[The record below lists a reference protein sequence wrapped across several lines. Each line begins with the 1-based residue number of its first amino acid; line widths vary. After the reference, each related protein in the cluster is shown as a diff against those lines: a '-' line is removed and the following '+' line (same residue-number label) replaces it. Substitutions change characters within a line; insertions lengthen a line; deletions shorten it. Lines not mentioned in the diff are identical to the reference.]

1 MKKILCAYVVS
12 LLATAA
18 AQAEVVAEF
27 NFAGNAA
34 ASSDSSIY
42 STVSVFNVGVGAI
55 SGDLVSASG
64 AETTQSGDVDPA
76 GAGAQYHSFTVTVTN
91 LDAGETLDLTSLTY
105 TYTVLHPLNFAVGL
119 YSSVDGFASTAAQLD
134 GVDTGTDYT
143 NPQTFNQTATL
154 SGSGFQGLE
163 NNDVVEFRFYL
174 ADGSSSASR
183 THQLD
188 DIVLNGSVQGG
199 VEEGIDVYLIAGQ
212 SNADG
217 RAATNDLTGRLAGW
231 AGEQT
236 NAPSYYANP
245 INGDPINPSYLT
257 GWTNMMPG
265 FSVAPGYTGD
275 LPSPTFGPGISF
287 GKMMVDSDP
296 NQDIALIKVTKGGSN
311 LHSNWSPAGNGF
323 MWQTFT
329 NHVTVAMQQL
339 ADAGETA
346 TIRGLIWHQGESDI
360 SRTSA
365 EYTADLTSFLAAV
378 RSFTGVANLPIVMGE
393 LSDTYSARTVDM
405 NAVAE
410 LDPNTSIASSDGL
423 VTQDGTHFNPVSQLR
438 LGRRFAATLQSLP
451 ETSALVDNDTLV
463 FFGDSI
469 TAAGTDPDGYITLF
483 AADVAAAYPSGGIQ
497 VIGAGVGGNKVADL
511 MARLDADVLSHNPS
525 IVVIY
530 IGINDVWHWTK
541 PDPVTG
547 LPREGT
553 TAENYHAG
561 LLDLVQRVKAT
572 GGRAVLCTP
581 TVISEAANPD
591 DPNYVMLEEFSA
603 ICRTVA
609 QQTGSQL
616 VDLRNI
622 FTDYNLLNNTA
633 DATSGILTSDT
644 VHMNATGNQLIAD
657 TLVDAFSVAAST
669 NPGITITQTGANSVG
684 ESWETGADWSDGN
697 PASAGND
704 YVNQTS
710 GWTTRTPGA
719 TGPVFPGVSLTMTN
733 GAILRCKHS
742 GTASISDLIISAGS
756 QLDNGGASCA
766 IDGNLALVGSG
777 SVNFDSQIE
786 SRLTTIE
793 SLVTADSTIDT
804 ININMTQTPWTAP
817 SDTGGFV
824 LNNASN
830 VFSGI
835 WNVSV
840 GMLKGAGLGSAS
852 FNVGALGYLDIDGTY
867 LNTNANLTIESGGV
881 MLLDEFVSVGSATI
895 WGAALAPGIYSG
907 ADLRAH
913 AGYGGA
919 FDSASLDTA
928 TLAVGVDAQPPR
940 PLVTQTA
947 GHGATSALGW
957 DTASSW
963 SDGLAPSAD
972 KDYVNNSSGMQTRS
986 PQSSNP
992 VFAGASLTLTNS
1004 AAFMAKH
1011 SGTATVDDF
1020 RVAAGC
1026 SIGMVSG
1033 TALDGGLALTGNG
1046 TIFFNATAANRKLTI
1061 DSLMNAGSGIEAI
1074 QIYVGGDWDANAFKN
1089 TGFTFTDSNNHFAG
1103 LWDVQGGYLKGSGF
1117 GSGSFRVH
1125 DAGYLDFDADF
1136 TGSDSDLTILP
1147 GGLVKLDQDVT
1158 VQTMTIDGQVVF
1170 AGTFSGSQLKSL
1182 YPSAF
1187 DASSLDASELTVL
1200 APHPAATITWTGSDG
1215 GQWANA
1221 SNWDLARM
1229 PSMLDA
1235 IVIADDHNIDVN
1247 TDVTLNGGSMA
1258 YALTAGSHTLSFI
1271 NGSDLRL
1278 GNGADVDLVSALS
1291 LSAGSVLKLDG
1302 SANGFSADRIVVE
1315 SNATVYVI
1323 ADRQGIAPITLDDRL
1338 VPQPG
1343 SKLTID
1349 LREYDIANGDE
1360 LTLFSAA
1367 SAPGQQFGEVEII
1380 SDLSA
1385 ALTGTNSNVW
1395 KISMVLP
1402 SMIPVMEGGTAP
1414 NSFEEA
1420 WAGYD
1425 PTIEP
1430 INMEIMRE
1438 WTEGDITLRAV
1449 RYDIGTFTTPYGGT
1463 QVSKMAGFYGFPTG
1477 ATNAP
1482 AILQIHG
1489 GGGRALLNEVR
1500 YAANNGYAC
1509 LSQNWLGKDLEGA
1522 APGEPNTEWGSV
1534 DARQVYHQATFIT
1547 VEPDTKTID
1556 RVASPRNSN
1565 WFLLCVANRRGLTF
1579 LQQQPETD
1587 GVRLGVTGYSMGGEQ
1602 TTYLSGVDERL
1613 WASCPSVG
1621 GSGEFT
1627 QSEIDAIGLPG
1638 FHNNDPG
1645 RTDMSKMAVCR
1656 AAMPT
1661 INKPILYYGP
1671 SNDFNAPSD
1680 NLMYNYEHV
1689 IPVTTDR
1696 RFSIPP
1702 HMSHQNIPENEITA
1716 MFWFN
1721 QHMKGDYTL
1730 PDQPVISMDLTGSD
1744 EGPVVTVTADT
1755 SKPITKVEIF
1765 YTIDEQPRTRFWR
1778 AVLDVTQTGSNV
1790 WKGTCRNIVQGQ
1802 PLLAYANVFYDYDHN
1817 SYTIV
1822 NRGDSTPYT
1831 GDYLLSSNLEQIPAQ
1846 DLIDAGT
1853 AFVADGSKAMLWDDF
1868 TRDWQDWLHKSWT
1881 SSTGWQAYTLKPKD
1895 PFYKGFP
1902 NAVLAMDIKSDTAKS
1917 ILIGIETNGRKD
1929 IDSGSEVTYAVLKS
1943 VSGSGDWET
1952 ITIDPSEFR
1961 PTVNGEEP
1969 FNDFTRVSWLFLR
1982 SGTMTVYNPDGSS
1995 ETLSSSSWT
2004 EAERQFANL
2013 RWIVPAADWQS
2024 EYSLSN
2030 DWTED
2035 VDDDGLSALEEYA
2048 FDFNPLT
2055 YDSQNFAP
2063 FFLNASGELEAR
2075 YMEMQADVLYDVES
2089 TTNLVDGVWTNGAVA
2104 FSIDAS
2110 GMTIGTVPSDQD
2122 ERFMR
2127 LKLQLIP

>member
-1 MKKILCAYVVS
+1 MKKILCAYAVC
-12 LLATAA
+12 LFAA
-18 AQAEVVAEF
+18 VFTRAEVVAEF
-27 NFAGNAA
+27 NFTGDSA

-42 STVSVFNVGVGAI
+42 STVSAFNVGVGAI
-55 SGDLVSASG
+55 GGDLISASG
-64 AETTQSGDVDPA
+64 AETTLGGDVDPA
-76 GAGAQYHSFTVTVTN
+76 GTGAQYHSFNVTVAG
-91 LDAGETLDLTSLTY
+91 LGAGETLDLTSLTY
-105 TYTVLHPLNFAVGL
+105 TYTVLSPLNMAVGL

-134 GVDTGTDYT
+134 GVDTGSDYT

-154 SGSGFQGLE
+154 SGAGFTGLE
-163 NNDVVEFRFYL
+163 NNDVIEFRFYL
-174 ADGSSSASR
+174 ADSSSSAGR
-183 THQLD
+183 HHQLD

-199 VEEGIDVYLIAGQ
+199 VVGGIDVYLIAGQ

-217 RAATNDLTGRLAGW
+217 RGATNDLTGRLAGW

-236 NAPSYYANP
+236 NAPTYYANP

-257 GWTNMMPG
+257 GWTNLMPG
-265 FSVAPGYTGD
+265 LSVAPGYTGG

-287 GKMMVDSDP
+287 EKMMADSDP
-296 NQDIALIKVTKGGSN
+296 NQEIALIKVTKGGSN
-311 LHSNWSPAGNGF
+311 LYSNWSPAGNGF

-365 EYTADLTSFLAAV
+365 EYTADLISFLAAV
-378 RSFTGVANLPIVMGE
+378 RSFTGNANLPIVMGE

-405 NAVAE
+405 NAVAA
-410 LDPNTSIASSDGL
+410 LDPNTAIASSDGL
-423 VTQDGTHFNPVSQLR
+423 ATQDGTHFNPVSQLR
-438 LGRRFAATLQSLP
+438 LGRRFAATLQSP
-451 ETSALVDNDTLV
+451 PASSALVNNDTLV
-463 FFGDSI
+463 FLGDSI
-469 TAAGTDPDGYITLF
+469 TAAGTDPGGYITLF
-483 AADVAAAYPSGGIQ
+483 AADVAAAYPASGIQ

-511 MARLDADVLSHNPS
+511 MARLDADVLSQNPS

-561 LLDLVQRVKAT
+561 LIDLVLRVEAA
-572 GGRAVLCTP
+572 GARAVLCTP
-581 TVISEAANPD
+581 TVISEAADPN

-633 DATSGILTSDT
+633 DATAGILTSDT

-657 TLVDAFSVAAST
+657 TLIDAFSVSAAT
-669 NPGITITQTGANSVG
+669 NVGMTITQTGANG
-684 ESWETGADWSDGN
+684 INESWETGADWSDGN

-704 YVNQTS
+704 YVNQAS
-710 GWTTRTPGA
+710 GRISRTPA
-719 TGPVFPGVSLTMTN
+719 VSGPVFPGASLTMTN

-742 GTASISDLIISAGS
+742 GTALISDLRISAGS
-756 QLDNGGASCA
+756 QLDNGGASCS
-766 IDGNLALVGSG
+766 IDGNLTLMGSG
-777 SVNFDSQIE
+777 AVNFDSQIS

-793 SLVTADSTIDT
+793 SLVTADATIDT
-804 ININMTQTPWTAP
+804 INIYMTQTPWTAA

-824 LNNASN
+824 LNNAN
-830 VFSGI
+830 NDFSGT
-835 WNVSV
+835 WNVSA
-840 GMLKGAGLGSAS
+840 GMLKGSGLGLAN
-852 FNVGALGYLDIDGTY
+852 FNIGALGFLDIDGTY
-867 LNTNANLTIESGGV
+867 LNTNATLTIESGGV
-881 MLLDEFVSVGSATI
+881 MLLDEFVSVGSATL
-895 WGAALAPGIYSG
+895 WGVALSPGLYSG
-907 ADLRAH
+907 SDLKAD

-928 TLAVGVDAQPPR
+928 TLAVGVDAEPPQ
-940 PLVTQTA
+940 PLVVQTV
-947 GHGATSALGW
+947 GHGAGSLLGW
-957 DTASSW
+957 EDAATW
-963 SDGLAPSAD
+963 SDGLTPSAD
-972 KDYVNNSSGMQTRS
+972 KDYVNNSSAMQTRS
-986 PQSSNP
+986 PQLSNP

-1004 AAFMAKH
+1004 AAFIAKH
-1011 SGTATVDDF
+1011 SGTATVADF
-1020 RVAAGC
+1020 RLAGGC
-1026 SIGMVSG
+1026 SVGMVSG
-1033 TALDGGLALTGNG
+1033 TSLAGGLTLTGNG
-1046 TIFFNATAANRKLTI
+1046 TLFFNASTANRKLSI

-1074 QIYVGGDWDANAFKN
+1074 QIYVGGDWDASAFKN
-1089 TGFTFTDSNNHFAG
+1089 TGFTFTDSNNHFDG
-1103 LWDVQGGYLKGSGF
+1103 LWDVQGGFLKGSGF

-1125 DAGYLDFDADF
+1125 DMGYLDFDADF
-1136 TGSDSDLTILP
+1136 TGSESDLTILS

-1170 AGTFSGSQLKSL
+1170 AGTYTGSQLKSL

-1187 DASSLDASELTVL
+1187 DASSLDSSELEVL
-1200 APHPAATITWTGSDG
+1200 APHPAATITWTGSEG
-1215 GQWANA
+1215 GQWTNA
-1221 SNWDLARM
+1221 SNWDLARV
-1229 PSMLDA
+1229 PSMLDT
-1235 IVIADDHNIDVN
+1235 IVIADDHNIAVD
-1247 TDVTLNGGSMA
+1247 TDVSLNGGSMA
-1258 YALTAGSHTLSFI
+1258 YALTAGSHALSLV
-1271 NGSDLRL
+1271 NGSDLSL
-1278 GNGADVDLVSALS
+1278 ANGADVDLVSELS
-1291 LSAGSVLKLDG
+1291 LSDG
-1302 SANGFSADRIVVE
+1302 SELNISGSGNLFSAYRLVVE
-1315 SNATVYVI
+1315 SNATVVVV
-1323 ADRQGIAPITLDDRL
+1323 ADRQGFTPITLDDRL

-1367 SAPGQQFGEVEII
+1367 SAPDQPFSTVEII
-1380 SDLSA
+1380 SDLNA
-1385 ALTGTNSNVW
+1385 TLTGTNSNVW
-1395 KISMVLP
+1395 TVSMVTP

-1414 NSFEEA
+1414 NSFAEV
-1420 WAGYD
+1420 WAGYN
-1425 PTIEP
+1425 PTVEP
-1430 INMEIMRE
+1430 LNMEIMRE
-1438 WTEGDITLRAV
+1438 WTEGDLTLRAV

-1463 QVSKMAGFYGFPTG
+1463 QVSKMSGFYGFPTG

-1489 GGGRALLNEVR
+1489 GGGRALLDEVR

-1509 LSQNWLGKDLEGA
+1509 LSQNWLGNELEGA

-1534 DARQVYHQATFIT
+1534 DARQGYHQATFIT

-1579 LQQQPETD
+1579 LQQQAETD
-1587 GVRLGVTGYSMGGEQ
+1587 GVRLGVTGFSMGGEQ
-1602 TTYLSGVDERL
+1602 TTYLSGVDDRL
-1613 WASCPSVG
+1613 WAAAPSVG
-1621 GSGEFT
+1621 GSGEMT
-1627 QSEIDAIGLPG
+1627 QEDIDATGLPG
-1638 FHNNDPG
+1638 FHDGLRN
-1645 RTDMSKMAVCR
+1645 RTEMSKMAVCK
-1656 AAMPT
+1656 ATMPT
-1661 INKPILYYGP
+1661 ITTPILYWGP
-1671 SNDFNAPSD
+1671 ANDFNAPSD
-1680 NLMYNYEHV
+1680 NLMYNYEQL
-1689 IPVTTDR
+1689 IPPTTDR

-1702 HMSHQNIPENEITA
+1702 HMSHQNIPENQITA

-1721 QHMKGDYTL
+1721 QQMKGDYTL

-1778 AVLDVTQTGSNV
+1778 AALDVTQTGSNE

-1802 PLLAYANVFYDYDHN
+1802 PLITYANVFYDYDHS

-1822 NRGDSTPYT
+1822 NRGDSVPYT
-1831 GDYLLSSNLEQIPAQ
+1831 GDYLLSSNLKQIPAQ
-1846 DLIDAGT
+1846 DMIDAGT
-1853 AFVADGSKAMLWDDF
+1853 SFIADGKAMLWDDF

-1902 NAVLAMDIKSDTAKS
+1902 NAVLAMDIKSSSAKS
-1917 ILIGIETNGRKD
+1917 LLIGIETNGRRD
-1929 IDSGSEVTYAVLKS
+1929 IDNGSEVTYAVLKS

-1961 PTVNGEEP
+1961 PVVTGEEP
-1969 FNDFTRVSWLFLR
+1969 FSDFTRVSWLFLR
-1982 SGTMTVYNPDGSS
+1982 SGNMTVYNSDGSS
-1995 ETLSSSSWT
+1995 ETLSASSWT
-2004 EAERQFANL
+2004 EAERRFANL
-2013 RWIVPAADWQS
+2013 RWIVPASSWQS

-2035 VDDDGLSALEEYA
+2035 VDGDGLSALEEYA

-2055 YDSQNFAP
+2055 YDSQGFAP
-2063 FFLNASGELEAR
+2063 FSLNSSGELEAR
-2075 YMEMQADVLYDVES
+2075 YLEMQADVRYDVEA
-2089 TTNLVDGVWTNGAVA
+2089 TTNLVDGVWTNAGVT
-2104 FSIDAS
+2104 FNTDAS
-2110 GMTIGTVPSDQD
+2110 GMTIGTVPPDKD
-2122 ERFMR
+2122 ERFIH
-2127 LKLQLIP
+2127 LKLQLLP

>member
-1 MKKILCAYVVS
+1 MKKNLGIMVLC
-12 LLATAA
+12 LLGAA
-18 AQAEVVAEF
+18 AQAEEF
-27 NFAGNAA
+27 VRFPFDGDSN
-34 ASSDSSIY
+34 ASSDTSIY
-42 STVSVFNVGVGAI
+42 STVSAFNVGVGSI
-55 SGDLVSASG
+55 GNGLVSAAADS
-64 AETTQSGDVDPA
+64 TTQQGDVDPA
-76 GAGAQYHSFTVTVTN
+76 GAGAQYHSFIVTVTG
-91 LDAGETLDLTSLTY
+91 LDVGESLDLTSFEY
-105 TYTVLHPLNFAVGL
+105 TYTVLSPLNMALGL

-154 SGSGFQGLE
+154 SGAGFQGLE
-163 NNDVVEFRFYL
+163 NNDVIEFRFYL
-174 ADGSSSASR
+174 ADGSSSSGR
-183 THQLD
+183 HHQLD

-199 VEEGIDVYLIAGQ
+199 VAGGVDVYLIAGQ

-217 RAATNDLTGRLAGW
+217 RGTTNDLTGRLAGW

-236 NAPSYYANP
+236 NAPAYYANP

-257 GWTNMMPG
+257 GWTNLMPG
-265 FSVAPGYTGD
+265 FSVAPGYTNG

-287 GKMMVDSDP
+287 GKMMADSDP
-296 NQDIALIKVTKGGSN
+296 NQEIALIKVTKGGSN
-311 LHSNWSPAGNGF
+311 LYSNWSPAGNGL

-339 ADAGETA
+339 ADAGKTA

-365 EYTADLTSFLAAV
+365 EYTADLTNFLAAV
-378 RSFTGVANLPIVMGE
+378 RSFTGNANLPIVMGE
-393 LSDTYSARTVDM
+393 LSDTYSARTADM
-405 NAVAE
+405 NAVAA
-410 LDPNTSIASSDGL
+410 LDPNTLIASSDGL
-423 VTQDGTHFNPVSQLR
+423 ATQDGTHFNPVSQLR
-438 LGRRFAATLQSLP
+438 LGRRFAATLQAP
-451 ETSALVDNDTLV
+451 PATSALVDNDTLV

-497 VIGAGVGGNKVADL
+497 VIGAGVGGNKVSNL
-511 MARLDADVLSHNPS
+511 VARLDADVLSHNPT

-553 TAENYHAG
+553 TTENFHAG
-561 LLDLVQRVKAT
+561 LLDLVQRVEVT
-572 GGRAVLCTP
+572 GARAVLCTP
-581 TVISEAANPD
+581 TVISEAADPN

-616 VDLRNI
+616 VDLRSI

-633 DATSGILTSDT
+633 DAASGILTADT
-644 VHMNATGNQLIAD
+644 VHMNAAGNQLIAA
-657 TLVDAFSVAAST
+657 TLVDAFNVTAST
-669 NPGITITQTGANSVG
+669 NAGITITQIGNNAPA
-684 ESWETGADWSDGN
+684 ESWETGSDWSDGN

-710 GWTTRTPGA
+710 GWTTRTPPSA
-719 TGPVFPGVSLTMTN
+719 SPVFPGVSLTITN
-733 GAILRCKHS
+733 GAILRLKHS
-742 GTASISDLIISAGS
+742 GTATISDLRISAGS
-756 QLDNGGASCA
+756 QLDNGGSSGL
-766 IDGNLALVGSG
+766 IDGNLALVGTG
-777 SVNFDSQIE
+777 SVNFDSQIS

-793 SLVTADSTIDT
+793 SLVTADPGIHT
-804 ININMTQTPWTAP
+804 INIFMTQTPWAAP

-824 LNNASN
+824 LNNVSN
-830 VFSGI
+830 DFSGT
-835 WNVSV
+835 WNIET
-840 GMLKGAGLGSAS
+840 GMLKGAGLGSAG

-867 LNTNANLTIESGGV
+867 LNTNAALTIESGGV

-895 WGAALAPGIYSG
+895 WGTALSPGLYSG
-907 ADLRAH
+907 ADLKAH

-919 FDSASLDTA
+919 FDTASLDTA
-928 TLAVGVDAQPPR
+928 TLAVGVEAEPPQPW
-940 PLVTQTA
+940 VVQTT
-947 GHGATSALGW
+947 GHGAVNVLGW
-957 DTASSW
+957 EDATSW
-963 SDGLAPSAD
+963 SDGLTPSAD

-1004 AAFMAKH
+1004 SEFVAKH
-1011 SGTATVDDF
+1011 SGTATVSDF

-1046 TIFFNATAANRKLTI
+1046 TIFFNATVANRKLTI

-1074 QIYVGGDWDANAFKN
+1074 QIYVGGDWDESAFKN
-1089 TGFTFTDSNNHFAG
+1089 TGFTFTDSSNSFAG
-1103 LWDVQGGYLKGSGF
+1103 LWDVQGGYLKGSGL
-1117 GSGSFRVH
+1117 GSGSFQVH
-1125 DAGYLDFDADF
+1125 DTGYLDFDSDF
-1136 TGSDSDLTILP
+1136 CGHKSDLTILP
-1147 GGLVKLDQDVT
+1147 GGMVKLDQDVT
-1158 VQTMTIDGQVVF
+1158 VETVNINGQVVY
-1170 AGTFSGSQLKSL
+1170 AGIYTGAQLKSA
-1182 YPSAF
+1182 YGSAF
-1187 DASSLDASELTVL
+1187 DTASSDTAELTVL
-1200 APHPAATITWTGSDG
+1200 SPHPAATITWTGSDG
-1215 GQWANA
+1215 GQWDNS
-1221 SNWDLARM
+1221 SNWDLVRA
-1229 PSMLDA
+1229 PSMLDT
-1235 IVIADDHNIDVN
+1235 IVIPADHNIDVN
-1247 TDVTLNGGSMA
+1247 TDVTLNGGSMD
-1258 YALTAGSHTLSFI
+1258 YALTAGSHTLSFV

-1278 GNGADVDLVSALS
+1278 ENGADVDLISALS

-1302 SANGFSADRIVVE
+1302 NANVFSAYQLAVE
-1315 SNATVYVI
+1315 SNATVHVI
-1323 ADRQGIAPITLDDRL
+1323 ADRGGITPIVLDDRL

-1343 SKLTID
+1343 SRLTID
-1349 LREYDIANGDE
+1349 LREYDIANGNE
-1360 LTLFSAA
+1360 LVLFDAA
-1367 SAPGQQFGEVEII
+1367 SAPTRSFGEVEII
-1380 SDLSA
+1380 SYLNAS
-1385 ALTGTNSNVW
+1385 LTGTNSNVW
-1395 KISMVLP
+1395 KISMVMP
-1402 SMIPVMEGGTAP
+1402 SLIPVMEGGTAP

-1430 INMEIMRE
+1430 LNVEIIRE

-1449 RYDIGTFTTPYGGT
+1449 RYDVGTFTTPFGGT

-1489 GGGRALLNEVR
+1489 GGGRATLSEVR
-1500 YAANNGYAC
+1500 YAAHNGYAC
-1509 LSQNWLGKDLEGA
+1509 LSQNWLGNDLEGA
-1522 APGEPNTEWGSV
+1522 ATGEPNTEWGSV
-1534 DARQVYHQATFIT
+1534 DARQVYHQSTFIT
-1547 VEPDTKTID
+1547 VEPDNKTID

-1579 LQQQPETD
+1579 LQEQAETD

-1602 TTYLSGVDERL
+1602 TTYLSGVDDRL

-1627 QSEIDAIGLPG
+1627 QSEIDALGLPG

-1645 RTDMSKMAVCR
+1645 RTDQSKMAVCR
-1656 AAMPT
+1656 AVMPSIT
-1661 INKPILYYGP
+1661 APILYWGP

-1689 IPVTTDR
+1689 IPGTTDR

-1702 HMSHQNIPENEITA
+1702 HMSHRNIPENEITA

-1730 PDQPVISMDLTGSD
+1730 PDQPEITVDLTGLD
-1744 EGPVVTVTADT
+1744 NGPVVTVTADT

-1778 AVLDVTQTGSNV
+1778 AATDVTQTASNV

-1802 PLLAYANVFYDYDHN
+1802 PLLAYANVFYDYDHTT
-1817 SYTIV
+1817 YTIV
-1822 NRGDSTPYT
+1822 NRGDFSPYT
-1831 GDYLLSSNLEQIPAQ
+1831 GDYLLSSNLKQIPAQ
-1846 DLIDAGT
+1846 DMINAGT
-1853 AFVADGSKAMLWDDF
+1853 SFIADGKAILWDDF
-1868 TRDWQDWLHKSWT
+1868 TRDYQDWYQVSWG
-1881 SSTGWQAYTLKPKD
+1881 SSSGWQAYTLKPKD
-1895 PFYKGFP
+1895 SFYKGFP
-1902 NAVLAMDIKSDTAKS
+1902 GALLAMDIKSDTAKS
-1917 ILIGIETNGRKD
+1917 LLIGIETNGRGD
-1929 IDSGSEVTYAVLKS
+1929 IDNGSEVTYAVRKS

-1961 PTVNGEEP
+1961 PVVNGEAVLA
-1969 FNDFTRVSWLFLR
+1969 DFSRVSWLFLR
-1982 SGTMTVYNPDGSS
+1982 AGSMTVYNPDGST
-1995 ETLSSSSWT
+1995 EVLSASGWT

-2013 RWIVPAADWQS
+2013 RWMVPASSWQS
-2024 EYSLSN
+2024 EYSLSS

-2035 VDDDGLSALEEYA
+2035 VDGDGLSALEEYA

-2055 YDSQNFAP
+2055 YDGQDFAP
-2063 FFLNASGELEAR
+2063 FSLNSSGELEAR
-2075 YMEMQADVLYDVES
+2075 FMEMQADVLYDVEA
-2089 TTNLVDGVWTNGAVA
+2089 TTNLIDGVWTNSDVV
-2104 FSIDAS
+2104 FSTDGS
-2110 GMTIGTVPSDQD
+2110 GMTIGTVSSDTD
-2122 ERFMR
+2122 EHFLRIS
-2127 LKLQLIP
+2127 LHLNP